1 MIGHLRFP
9 QKIKKMLTALRAS
22 TKNAASTPSLSED
35 NPEQITK
42 LPERLLRFS
51 LLTCQRADASLPWPP
66 KPFAK
71 AATT

>member
-1 MIGHLRFP
+1 
-9 QKIKKMLTALRAS
+9 MLTALRAS

-42 LPERLLRFS
+42 LPERFAA
-51 LLTCQRADASLPWPP
+51 LLTPHLPARGRIASLAAEAL
-66 KPFAK
+66 AK